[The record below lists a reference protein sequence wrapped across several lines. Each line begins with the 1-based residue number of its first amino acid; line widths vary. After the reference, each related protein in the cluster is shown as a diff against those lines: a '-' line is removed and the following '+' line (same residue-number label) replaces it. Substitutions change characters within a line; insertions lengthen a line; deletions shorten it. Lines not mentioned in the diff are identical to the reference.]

1 MKQGSYSQEKSR
13 GKEILWKVEGNEE
26 QSGKTRERFCCL
38 QNFLILTQAWEFLKI
53 SEFPESCTCV
63 KPKRMHFNFNTLI

>member
-26 QSGKTRERFCCL
+26 QSGKTRERFL
-38 QNFLILTQAWEFLKI
+38 LSAELSNFDTSLGI
-53 SEFPESCTCV
+53 S
-63 KPKRMHFNFNTLI
+63 